1 MRLRPGPSVIRMLQS
16 RISPRQLFVDW
27 RDHGLQD
34 ERSARSS
41 RRNLSR
47 RGAGA
52 AATGDMAR
60 VRDWQFLVN
69 AKPDNPPTIRDY
81 KPAGTRDLA
90 LSCGRRRDDHLERK
104 EGIPRVARLCH
115 DLSRKI
121 ASLRLLCS

>member
-1 MRLRPGPSVIRMLQS
+1 MRLRPRPSVIRMLQS

-27 RDHGLQD
+27 RDHCLQD

-47 RGAGA
+47 RGAVA

-69 AKPDNPPTIRDY
+69 ATPDNPPTIRDS
-81 KPAGTRDLA
+81 RDLA

-104 EGIPRVARLCH
+104 EGIPGVARLCP

-121 ASLRLLCS
+121 ASLRL